1 VLAALFAAVL
11 QRFATPAMP
20 TARPGA
26 ERASAQRMYY
36 MAGHLDTSAQAPDGR
51 RYLTGFRLQ
60 VGGAALGEVPAI
72 R

>member
-1 VLAALFAAVL
+1 MEYAENVK
-11 QRFATPAMP
+11 
-20 TARPGA
+20 ARMV
-26 ERASAQRMYY
+26 RRM
-36 MAGHLDTSAQAPDGR
+36 SAQAPDGR